1 MSIVKNG
8 WVKIEDMMD
17 HPLNEKIY
25 PRADHQEDI
34 DILTEK
40 MQEWYLD
47 HNEPNH
53 TAVSV
58 CPKTG
63 VVWSGHFRKLCAI
76 ILGFKYL
83 KAVEDKRIYDP
94 NADEYDEIQY
104 LKSFNQDGKRNES
117 NPRTALRLWNAQND
131 AWFNRTG
138 KNLSNRDRNKFARE
152 VRIDNKVFLKIVKI
166 GAERLD
172 LIDQIVSGE
181 MSIKKA
187 YEIVSIPKPKEI
199 IDPNRHIFYGD
210 LIKYPSIKDYII
222 KRSISISSNMIDV
235 GDNVMDNPVS
245 GWEPQFKTGIFSNA
259 LMSAVT
265 EAFNNTGVKKLQ
277 CASAGAVSN
286 KTYADVLFQYLTDL
300 ANKKAPTNEKY
311 FDTQIEIKAAEWNK
325 TAGET
330 RIYSNTGSAN
340 MPEQEFIIG
349 SHCDNFSKFLIMMV
363 TIDGKHWSIGN
374 NKAVISLSKI
384 YQLKPTYLLGKMF
397 DHKNKIEIDWGKF
410 K

>member
-1 MSIVKNG
+1 MKIING
-8 WVKIEDMMD
+8 E
-17 HPLNEKIY
+17 LE
-25 PRADHQEDI
+25 
-34 DILTEK
+34 
-40 MQEWYLD
+40 
-47 HNEPNH
+47 
-53 TAVSV
+53 
-58 CPKTG
+58 
-63 VVWSGHFRKLCAI
+63 I
-76 ILGFKYL
+76 IQ
-83 KAVEDKRIYDP
+83 KRIEKY
-94 NADEYDEIQY
+94 
-104 LKSFNQDGKRNES
+104 
-117 NPRTALRLWNAQND
+117 
-131 AWFNRTG
+131 
-138 KNLSNRDRNKFARE
+138 KNT
-152 VRIDNKVFLKIVKI
+152 
-166 GAERLD
+166 
-172 LIDQIVSGE
+172 
-181 MSIKKA
+181 IK
-187 YEIVSIPKPKEI
+187 EL
-199 IDPNRHIFYGD
+199 NF
-210 LIKYPSIKDYII
+210 IKDYII

-265 EAFNNTGVKKLQ
+265 EAFNNSGVKKLQ

-286 KTYADVLFQYLTDL
+286 KTYADVLFQYLSDL